1 VYNLIEGVIVKEI
14 KKFIDDRGY
23 FSELV
28 RTDWSELIQNDNIV
42 QVNLSH
48 SYPSIVRAWHRHL
61 RGQIDYFL
69 CIQGA
74 IKVCAYD
81 DRNNSPTHGELDEIV
96 LSEDS
101 FKVARIPGILWHGYK
116 VVGMKPAKVLYLV
129 TKLYKY
135 NDPDEERRP
144 WNDKSIIPKL
154 INGKTEDTRVGKI
167 WDWNYAPNR

>member
-1 VYNLIEGVIVKEI
+1 MYNLIEGVIVKEI

-28 RTDWSELIQNDNIV
+28 RTDWSELIQNDRIV

-48 SYPSIVRAWHRHL
+48 SYPNIVRAWHRHL
-61 RGQIDYFL
+61 RGQIDFFI
-69 CIQGA
+69 CIKGA

-81 DRNNSPTHGELDEIV
+81 DRNNSPTHGELDEII

-116 VVGMKPAKVLYLV
+116 VLGTNPAKVLYLV

-144 WNDKSIIPKL
+144 WNDKSFIPKL
-154 INGKTEDTRVGKI
+154 INGKTEDSRVGKT
-167 WDWNYAPNR
+167 WDWDYTPNR